1 VDYTRIY
8 RADVS
13 ELIGS
18 ADEVLAIVPC
28 RSAFGTER
36 LETEPREPRSG
47 NRSTLGHLL
56 DIDWPWNRID
66 WDKVIGGV
74 SVSGSPGSWAIRL
87 AHATANDSGQFAV
100 VAGQRL
106 VVIRQVGGD
115 RFELVAEAPRTEVVY
130 ARRKGRFLQ
139 RGRVVIGFA
148 DGSSIAVTTG
158 ILFTHHAK
166 RLATALVRAYR
177 D

>member
-18 ADEVLAIVPC
+18 ADEVLAIVPY
-28 RSAFGTER
+28 RSAYGTER
-36 LETEPREPRSG
+36 FETEPRERRSG
-47 NRSTLGHLL
+47 SRSPLNRLL

-74 SVSGSPGSWAIRL
+74 SVSGSPGSSAIRL
-87 AHATANDSGQFAV
+87 ADATSNDAGQFGV
-100 VAGQRL
+100 VTGQRL

-115 RFELVAEAPRTEVVY
+115 RFELVAEAPRAEVVY

-148 DGSSIAVTTG
+148 DGSCMAVTTG
-158 ILFTHHAK
+158 ILLTHHAK
-166 RLATALVRAYR
+166 RLITALSQ